1 VVLTVC
7 SVASIGA
14 FGCNTFMSF
23 GSETQTVG
31 QATEKTADNSQIDSQ
46 QRKGRRYNMM
56 AIADSGGLIRPSGGT
71 RAPYGSSRTYLI
83 EPYDG
88 YRVADVFVDGSSVG
102 PLGRYTFD
110 RITSSHTISALFTVE
125 SSR

>member
-1 VVLTVC
+1 MLAVCVVT
-7 SVASIGA
+7 SIGA
-14 FGCNTFMSF
+14 AGCSTFMS
-23 GSETQTVG
+23 SEMETREG
-31 QATEKTADNSQIDSQ
+31 HQAAGMTADNAQNDSV
-46 QRKGRRYNMM
+46 QRKGRRYNIM

-102 PLGRYTFD
+102 PVGRYTFD

-125 SSR
+125 